1 MCIIEAV
8 NSRNREAKS
17 VVLVFVDYHEE
28 VGRGGRKRTGGG
40 GHWCSWSATDL
51 AIEVGPENGHK
62 MLLLHRYQHFDNLMY
77 LSPQ

>member
-40 GHWCSWSATDL
+40 SLVIMECYRFGNKSWTGKWPQDASFTS
-51 AIEVGPENGHK
+51 
-62 MLLLHRYQHFDNLMY
+62 
-77 LSPQ
+77 LSTF